1 MAAIIRIKRSTG
13 QSAPGSLKTGELSY
27 SAGTGTPVNGGDRL
41 YFGKGDDGTGIA
53 TTVEVIGGAY
63 FANILDHTPGTL
75 TASSAIIVDASSK
88 IDNLKV
94 DNLDFNGN
102 TISSTDTNGNINITP
117 NGSGKSIVSNLYTD
131 ASTSIRE
138 YIEDISGSLFVA
150 GEGIDLTYSDS
161 NDAFTIDAELA
172 TYTNRGVA
180 RFDSNRFV
188 VTSGAVTSRPITIGT
203 TSIELGTTTTTLGG
217 MTQLDVGNIR
227 VSGNT
232 IASTSGV
239 IYIDPDPIDSNGG
252 ELVIRGNLTVQ
263 GKTTTVNS
271 TTLSINDKNIVL
283 ADSATTPAEADGAG
297 ITINGPAVPASILYD
312 GLRDHFDFNKAINF
326 YDSIGGIKSIY
337 FNNVVLTEALEDHLV
352 TNFFRAGEGIDLT
365 YLDSANTL
373 TVSAELATT
382 ANPGVAN
389 FDSSQF
395 IVTAGLVSI
404 AVIDGGVY

>member
-27 SAGTGTPVNGGDRL
+27 SAGTGTAANGGDRL
-41 YFGKGDDGTGIA
+41 YFGKGDDGTGNA

-63 FANILDHTPGTL
+63 FANMLDHTPGTL
-75 TASSAIIVDASSK
+75 AASSAIIVDADSK

-94 DNLDFNGN
+94 DNIDINGN
-102 TISSTDTNGNINITP
+102 TISSTDANGNINVVP
-117 NGSGKSIVSNLYTD
+117 NGSGKSIITNLYTD

-161 NDAFTIDAELA
+161 SDAFTIDAELA

-180 RFDSNRFV
+180 RFDSNRFI

-203 TSIELGTTTTTLGG
+203 TSIELGTTTTTLDG

-326 YDSIGGIKSIY
+326 YDSIGGLKSIY
-337 FNNVVLTEALEDHLV
+337 FNNVVLTEAIEDHLV
-352 TNFFRAGEGIDLT
+352 SNFFLAGEGIDLI
-365 YLDSANTL
+365 YIDSSNTL
-373 TVSAELATT
+373 TVAAELATT
-382 ANPGVAN
+382 SNPGVAN

-395 IVTAGLVSI
+395 SVTSGLVSI